1 MILGVSHIVLGST
14 NLERDR
20 QLFESWG
27 WQFRFEQRD
36 IATFKGKRPFMCTS
50 SDDLS
55 LVFLLPPQGT
65 PVELIHYANELPP
78 EHPAPLQIV
87 LPAGNLASET
97 KTILPEVSEL
107 SIDGL
112 TSPLWFSSAAP
123 QPSLIIHRVTDL
135 EAACRFWE
143 KGLGFRCSKQP
154 SPIAGA
160 VLLEF
165 PSLMPQWRASLL
177 LVPTEGPPAR
187 PLLDGPGFRVQS
199 MVSTQ
204 FEKDRTRMFE
214 QGGAIASTGTMELKV
229 DGKDLLL
236 DLVQGPDGI
245 MVEIFQTLR

>member
-27 WQFRFEQRD
+27 WQLRFEQHD
-36 IATFKGKRPFMCTS
+36 IATFEGKRPFMCTS

-65 PVELIHYANELPP
+65 PVELIHYANDLPAD
-78 EHPAPLQIV
+78 PAPLQIV
-87 LPAGNLASET
+87 LPAGDLASET

-112 TSPLWFSSAAP
+112 TSPLWFSASAP

-135 EAACRFWE
+135 DSACRFWE
-143 KGLGFRCSKQP
+143 KGLGFRRSKQP

-177 LVPTEGPPAR
+177 LVPSEGPPAR
-187 PLLDGPGFRVQS
+187 PLLDGPGFRVLS

-204 FEKDRTRMFE
+204 FEKDRARMFE
-214 QGGAIASTGTMELKV
+214 QGGAIASTGTMEEKIG
-229 DGKDLLL
+229 GKDMLL
-236 DLVQGPDGI
+236 DLVQGPDGT
-245 MVEIFQTLR
+245 MVEIFQIL

>member
-27 WQFRFEQRD
+27 WQLRFEQHD
-36 IATFKGKRPFMCTS
+36 IATFEGKRPFMCTP

-55 LVFLLPPQGT
+55 LAFLLPPQGT
-65 PVELIHYANELPP
+65 PVELIHYANDLPAD
-78 EHPAPLQIV
+78 PAPLQIV
-87 LPAGNLASET
+87 LPAGDLTSDT
-97 KTILPEVSEL
+97 QTILPEVSEL

-135 EAACRFWE
+135 DSACRFWE

-154 SPIAGA
+154 SPMAGA

-177 LVPTEGPPAR
+177 LVPTEGPLAR
-187 PLLDGPGFRVQS
+187 PLLDGPGFRVLS

-204 FEKDRTRMFE
+204 FEKDRARMFE
-214 QGGAIASTGTMELKV
+214 QGGAIASTGTMEEKIG
-229 DGKDLLL
+229 GKNMLL

>member
-1 MILGVSHIVLGST
+1 MILGVSHIVLGSA

-27 WQFRFEQRD
+27 WQLRFEQHD
-36 IATFKGKRPFMCTS
+36 IATFEGKRPFMCTS

-65 PVELIHYANELPP
+65 PVELIHYANDLPAD
-78 EHPAPLQIV
+78 PAPLQIV
-87 LPAGNLASET
+87 LPAGDLASET

-135 EAACRFWE
+135 DSACRFWE
-143 KGLGFRCSKQP
+143 KGLGFRRSKQP

-177 LVPTEGPPAR
+177 LVPSEGPPAR
-187 PLLDGPGFRVQS
+187 PLLDGPGFRVLS

-204 FEKDRTRMFE
+204 FEKDRARMFE
-214 QGGAIASTGTMELKV
+214 QGGAIASTGTMEEKIG
-229 DGKDLLL
+229 GKDMLL
-236 DLVQGPDGI
+236 DLVQGPGGI
-245 MVEIFQTLR
+245 MVEIFQIL

>member
-27 WQFRFEQRD
+27 WQLRFEQHD
-36 IATFKGKRPFMCTS
+36 IATFDGKRPFMCTP

-55 LVFLLPPQGT
+55 LAFLLPPQGT
-65 PVELIHYANELPP
+65 PVELIYYANEMPL
-78 EHPAPLQIV
+78 EHPSPLQIV
-87 LPAGNLASET
+87 LPAGVLLSET
-97 KTILPEVSEL
+97 KTILSEVSEL

-112 TSPLWFSSAAP
+112 TSPLWFSSKAP

-135 EAACRFWE
+135 DSACRFWE
-143 KGLGFRCSKQP
+143 KGLGFRRSKQAV
-154 SPIAGA
+154 PIAGA

-165 PSLMPQWRASLL
+165 PSLMPQWRASML
-177 LVPTEGPPAR
+177 LVPTEGPSAR
-187 PLLDGPGFRVQS
+187 PLLDGPGFRVLS

-214 QGGAIASTGTMELKV
+214 QGGAIASTGTMELTIG
-229 DGKDLLL
+229 GKDLLL

-245 MVEIFQTLR
+245 LVEIFQTLR

>member
-20 QLFESWG
+20 QLFESWS
-27 WQFRFEQRD
+27 WQLRFEQRD
-36 IATFKGKRPFMCTS
+36 IATFEGKRPFMCTP

-65 PVELIHYANELPP
+65 PVELIHYANELPAD
-78 EHPAPLQIV
+78 PAPLQIV
-87 LPAGNLASET
+87 LPSGDLTSDT

-107 SIDGL
+107 CLDGL
-112 TSPLWFSSAAP
+112 TSPLWFSTAAP
-123 QPSLIIHRVTDL
+123 QPSLIIHRVSDL
-135 EAACRFWE
+135 DAASRFWE
-143 KGLGFRCSKQP
+143 KGLGFRRSKQP
-154 SPIAGA
+154 PPIAGA

-187 PLLDGPGFRVQS
+187 PLLDGPGFRVLS

-214 QGGAIASTGTMELKV
+214 QGGAIASTGTMEEKIG
-229 DGKDLLL
+229 GKEMLL
-236 DLVQGPDGI
+236 DLVQGPDGV